1 MFMQM
6 RGIVFSQIL
15 KCNVLPDS
23 MEIPQHITQLAF
35 FQKLFD
41 RFKEMATFNDVTSK
55 DVQESFQATIG
66 MPRLTLVLTLLIP

>member
-1 MFMQM
+1 
-6 RGIVFSQIL
+6 
-15 KCNVLPDS
+15 
-23 MEIPQHITQLAF
+23 MEIPQYITQLAF